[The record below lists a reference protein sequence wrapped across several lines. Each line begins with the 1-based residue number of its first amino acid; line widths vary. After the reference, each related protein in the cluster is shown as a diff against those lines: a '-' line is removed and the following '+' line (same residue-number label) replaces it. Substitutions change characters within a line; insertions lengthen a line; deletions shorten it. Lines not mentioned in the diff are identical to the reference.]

1 MKKKNLLPMNLQFF
15 ADDEGSH
22 DDSGNGGE
30 DNGSG
35 TENEDSKSG
44 ANDEDDEKTFTQ
56 SQVSAM
62 MAKEKKEG
70 KKSILKSLG
79 FSSEEEAKNAITL
92 LNTLKDSQKSDK
104 DKLEDTKNKSAS
116 EIESV
121 TARAELAESKLTCL
135 ENGVD
140 KDCLDDVMAI
150 ASLKVDDDNSLEDVI
165 KSMKKDQK
173 YSSFFTS
180 QNRGTGRAPGNNHG
194 DDNDD
199 TGNYGKTLASKSSV
213 KSSSNEKKTSYFD

>member
-1 MKKKNLLPMNLQFF
+1 MNLQFF

-22 DDSGNGGE
+22 DDSENGCE

-35 TENEDSKSG
+35 TENEDSKG
-44 ANDEDDEKTFTQ
+44 DANDEDDEKTFTQ

-79 FSSEEEAKNAITL
+79 FSSEEEAKSAITL

-194 DDNDD
+194 DDKDD
-199 TGNYGKTLASKSSV
+199 TGNYGKTLASKSSA